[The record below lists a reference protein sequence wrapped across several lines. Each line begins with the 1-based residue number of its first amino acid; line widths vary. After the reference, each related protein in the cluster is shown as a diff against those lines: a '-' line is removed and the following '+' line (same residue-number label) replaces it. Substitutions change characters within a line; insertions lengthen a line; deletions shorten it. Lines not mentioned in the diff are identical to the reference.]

1 MYRIQFKITWHRN
14 SQESLNSLGKRQS
27 MDANAKMT
35 QKLGSSDTDFEAA
48 VIKMLQQARVNTLK
62 KSENVEI

>member
-1 MYRIQFKITWHRN
+1 
-14 SQESLNSLGKRQS
+14 
-27 MDANAKMT
+27 MDVNAKMT
-35 QKLGSSDTDFEAA
+35 QKLESSDTDFEAA